1 MGEIVMA
8 NNNSSRL
15 ENLIEDIYEFVDS
28 CKTTALRSDK
38 IVVPK
43 EELLDLLDEL
53 RLRTPDEIKK
63 YQKIV
68 ASRDAILNEAEKKAA
83 MIISNAQEKASRMV
97 SEHEITQQAYNQA
110 NELIKDANAEA
121 VRINE
126 QVKKSAD
133 EITNGAFSYTTDLL
147 DMAEQVLS
155 KSYKEAKEQFDGM
168 LTTLSNSLNV
178 VRENKKEMSMSGVP
192 EVDMLDELGGTSTTD
207 AASDNDS
214 TEEDFDFD
222 ADTFIDNID

>member
-1 MGEIVMA
+1 MA

-63 YQKIV
+63 YQKII

-83 MIISNAQEKASRMV
+83 MIISNAQEKA
-97 SEHEITQQAYNQA
+97 A
-110 NELIKDANAEA
+110 
-121 VRINE
+121 RIH
-126 QVKKSAD
+126 
-133 EITNGAFSYTTDLL
+133 
-147 DMAEQVLS
+147 S
-155 KSYKEAKEQFDGM
+155 KHIIRQM
-168 LTTLSNSLNV
+168 NL
-178 VRENKKEMSMSGVP
+178 
-192 EVDMLDELGGTSTTD
+192 
-207 AASDNDS
+207 
-214 TEEDFDFD
+214 
-222 ADTFIDNID
+222 

>member
-1 MGEIVMA
+1 MA

-83 MIISNAQEKASRMV
+83 MIISNAQEKAARMV

-207 AASDNDS
+207 ADSDNDS

>member
-1 MGEIVMA
+1 MA

-63 YQKIV
+63 YQKII

-83 MIISNAQEKASRMV
+83 MIISNAQEKAARMV

-192 EVDMLDELGGTSTTD
+192 EVDMLDELGGASTD
-207 AASDNDS
+207 ADFDNDS

>member
-1 MGEIVMA
+1 MA

-83 MIISNAQEKASRMV
+83 MIISNAQEKAARMV

-121 VRINE
+121 VRIND

-192 EVDMLDELGGTSTTD
+192 EVDMLDELGETSTTD
-207 AASDNDS
+207 ADSDNDS

>member
-83 MIISNAQEKASRMV
+83 MIISNAQEKAARMV

-121 VRINE
+121 VRIND

-207 AASDNDS
+207 ADSDNDS

>member
-1 MGEIVMA
+1 MA

-83 MIISNAQEKASRMV
+83 MIISNAQEKAARMV

-121 VRINE
+121 VRIND

-207 AASDNDS
+207 ADSDNDS

>member
-1 MGEIVMA
+1 MA